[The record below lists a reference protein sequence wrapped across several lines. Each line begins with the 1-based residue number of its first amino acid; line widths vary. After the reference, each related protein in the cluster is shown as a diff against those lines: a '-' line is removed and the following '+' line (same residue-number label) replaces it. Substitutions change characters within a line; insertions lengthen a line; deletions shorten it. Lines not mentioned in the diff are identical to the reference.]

1 MHEKYAD
8 QGLKIVAIHV
18 TKAADL
24 KQIKSTVK
32 KKSIPYT
39 IGIDKANETATAY
52 GVKSIPHLFLI
63 DAKGKCIWE
72 GNAPSSSL
80 EQAINRAL

>member
-18 TKAADL
+18 TKGANL
-24 KQIKSTVK
+24 KQINAYAR

-39 IGIDKANETATAY
+39 IGIDKTNETATAY
-52 GVKSIPHLFLI
+52 KVKSIPHLFLI
-63 DAKGKCIWE
+63 NEKGKCIWDGE
-72 GNAPSSSL
+72 APSSSL
-80 EQAINRAL
+80 EQAIKRAL